1 MGLFDSEKKKTFK
14 YPGIRVL
21 CDGTEA
27 VGEVEKHL
35 IDGAAVYPI
44 TPSTGLA
51 EFQKVIA
58 STGFLNTAGKPQ
70 ISYQF
75 EGEHA
80 MFGGEI
86 GLASMG
92 LRVSS
97 YSSAQG
103 IAYGHEQFYV
113 MGKVPLM
120 VHIAARP
127 MTKSTLNVHAG
138 HDDYHCVDDAGLIQF
153 FCKNNQEVAD
163 MTLIARKVSEL
174 SLTPVIVAQDGFL
187 TSHLMKDMLQPE
199 RELIKEFCGLSSDII
214 DSPTPAQ
221 IMTHGKKRRR
231 VPILMDVDNPAVVGA
246 VTNQDIYMQTVAGNR
261 PFKYDH
267 VGLLTDQCMEEY
279 SQLTGRSYHRVGE
292 YKTEDAEYLLVGQ
305 GSIVEEAEAVAD
317 YMRKIIDVKVGVVN
331 MTMFRPFPGD
341 LITHILKGKKGVT
354 VMERLDQP
362 LAEDLPIIREIRA
375 SLTKAIENGKAKLAK
390 TALPYPDY
398 AVYENMS
405 DVPVLYSCSFGMGS
419 RDTQPGHLIAMV
431 NNMAPK
437 SKKLPFYYSGIE
449 FVRDIPFNPAEALD
463 QQEILDAYPNL
474 KNLAL
479 PSFGDVD
486 LMPKDS
492 LTVQIL
498 SRGGWGAIATG
509 KSIAMSLFELDEN
522 CHITANPLYGSEKK
536 NAPTKFFLAM
546 APEPIKM
553 MCELK
558 HLDVIMSPDD
568 NVFKHSNA
576 LRGLKKNGVFI
587 IQSDLKTPKEV
598 WDTFPEYAKKYIKEN
613 AISVFSIDGFKIARE
628 ETSNSEL
635 TYRMQGIAFQG
646 SFFATSSV
654 AEKNNLTKEQILKAI
669 YGQLDH
675 KFGKKGKNIVE
686 DNFRVVKRGFTEVTE
701 VTYK

>member
-1 MGLFDSEKKKTFK
+1 MGLFDSKEKKTFK
-14 YPGIRVL
+14 YPGTRVL

-44 TPSTGLA
+44 TPSTGMA
-51 EFQKVIA
+51 EFQKNTEA
-58 STGFLNTAGKPQ
+58 TGFLGTDEKPQ
-70 ISYQF
+70 ISYQL

-92 LRVSS
+92 MRVSS

-187 TSHLMKDMLQPE
+187 TSHLMKDMLMPE
-199 RELIKEFCGLSSDII
+199 RELIKKFCGLSSDII

-221 IMTHGKKRRR
+221 RMTHGPKRRR
-231 VPILMDVDNPAVVGA
+231 VPILMDVDNPAVIGA

-267 VGLLTDQCMEEY
+267 VKEITEACMKEY
-279 SQLTGRSYHRVGE
+279 GDLTGRYYHRVGE

-317 YMRKIIDVKVGVVN
+317 YMRTEKGVKVGVVN

-354 VMERLDQP
+354 VLERLDQP

-375 SLTKAIENGKAKLAK
+375 SLTKAVENGKAKFAK
-390 TALPYPDY
+390 ETLPYPNY
-398 AVYENMS
+398 AVYANVS

-431 NNMAPK
+431 DNMTPK
-437 SKKLPFYYSGIE
+437 GKKLPFYYSGIE
-449 FVRDIPFNPAEALD
+449 FVRDVPFNPAEALY
-463 QQEILDAYPNL
+463 QQEILDAYPHL
-474 KNLAL
+474 KTLAL
-479 PSFGDVD
+479 PSFGDID

-498 SRGGWGAIATG
+498 SRGGWGAMATG

-522 CHITANPLYGSEKK
+522 CHVTANPLYGSEKK
-536 NAPTKFFLAM
+536 NAPTRFYIAM
-546 APEPIKM
+546 AQEPIKM
-553 MCELK
+553 MCVLR

-568 NVFKHSNA
+568 NVFKHTNA
-576 LRGLKKNGVFI
+576 LAGLKKNGVFI

-613 AISVFSIDGFKIARE
+613 AISVFSVDGFKIARE
-628 ETSNSEL
+628 EASKPEH

-654 AEKNNLTKEQILKAI
+654 AEKNNLTKEQVLAI
-669 YGQLDH
+669 VYQQLDK
-675 KFGKKGKNIVE
+675 KFGKKDKNLVE

>member
-1 MGLFDSEKKKTFK
+1 MGLFSSEKKTFK

-27 VGEVEKHL
+27 VDKVEKHS

-51 EFQKVIA
+51 EAQKVVE
-58 STGFLNTAGKPQ
+58 STGFLNTEGKPQ
-70 ISYQF
+70 ISYQL

-80 MFGGEI
+80 MFGGLI

-92 LRVSS
+92 MRVSS

-103 IAYGHEQFYV
+103 PAYGHEQFYV
-113 MGKVPLM
+113 MGKVPLI
-120 VHIAARP
+120 VHFACRP

-153 FCKNNQEVAD
+153 FAKNNQEVAD
-163 MTLIARKVSEL
+163 LTLIARKVSEL
-174 SLTPVIVAQDGFL
+174 SLTPCIVAQDGFL
-187 TSHLMKDMLQPE
+187 TSHLMKDMLMPE

-221 IMTHGKKRRR
+221 RMTHGEKRRR

-267 VGLLTDQCMEEY
+267 VKEITEACMKEY
-279 SQLTGRSYHRVGE
+279 GDLTGRYYNRVGK

-317 YMRKIIDVKVGVVN
+317 YMRKEQGVKVGVVN
-331 MTMFRPFPGD
+331 MTMFRLFPGD

-354 VMERLDQP
+354 VLERLDQP

-375 SLTKAIENGKAKLAK
+375 SLTKAVENGKALLAGK
-390 TALPYPDY
+390 SIPYWEYD
-398 AVYENMS
+398 VYRSLS
-405 DVPVLYSCSFGMGS
+405 DIPVLYSCSFGMGS

-431 NNMAPK
+431 DNMTPK
-437 SKKLPFYYSGIE
+437 GKKLPFYYSGIE
-449 FVRDIPFNPAEALD
+449 FVRDVPFNPAEALY

-479 PSFGDVD
+479 PSVGDVD

-492 LTVQIL
+492 LTVKIL
-498 SRGGWGAIATG
+498 SRGGWGGVGTG
-509 KSIAMSLFELDEN
+509 KSIAMSSFELDEN
-522 CHITANPLYGSEKK
+522 CHVTANPLYGSEKK
-536 NAPTKFFLAM
+536 NAPTCYYFAKAV
-546 APEPIKM
+546 EPIKM

-568 NVFKHSNA
+568 NVFKHTNA
-576 LRGLKKNGVFI
+576 LAGLKKNGVFI

-598 WDTFPEYAKKYIKEN
+598 WDTLPEYAKKYIKEN
-613 AISVFSIDGFKIARE
+613 NIRVYYLDGFKIARE
-628 ETSNSEL
+628 ETSNPEL

-646 SFFATSSV
+646 AFFATSPV

-669 YGQLDH
+669 YEQLDH
-675 KFGKKGKNIVE
+675 KFGKKGKNVVE